1 MAFNFIKRFTG
12 GTSGEGDQ
20 AEMSFVDHLEALRWH
35 LARMITAVMI
45 FAVLIFIYI
54 DAISD
59 KIIMGPLQNG
69 FVTYDWFC
77 KLSHK
82 LHLGNKLCLQ
92 TPHVE
97 LQSTTL
103 AGQFNSA
110 MSISFVGGLII
121 AFPYILWELW
131 RFISP
136 ALTAKEKKGT
146 TGAVGFVTFFF
157 LLGIAFGYFIMA
169 PFTFSFLANFTL
181 GTHNLVTIKPTFAD
195 YVDTLVN
202 LTIGSGLAFQLPVLS
217 YVLTRIGIIGPAF
230 LKTYRKYAYVVLF
243 IIAAIITPSPDW
255 MSQMIVVI
263 PLIALFEFSIFVSA
277 RAKKESAEKE
287 AKEWS

>member
-12 GTSGEGDQ
+12 GTDAVGLQ

-35 LARMITAVMI
+35 LARMVTAVMI
-45 FAVLIFIYI
+45 FAVIIFIYI

-59 KIIMGPLQNG
+59 KIIMGPLEKG
-69 FVTYDWFC
+69 FVTYDWLC
-77 KLSHK
+77 RLSHK
-82 LHLGNKLCLQ
+82 MGIGDKLCLP

-110 MSISFVGGLII
+110 MSISFVGGVIV

-136 ALTAKEKKGT
+136 ALTSKEKKGT
-146 TGAVGFVTFFF
+146 SGAVAFVTFFF
-157 LLGIAFGYFIMA
+157 LFGVSFGYFVMA

-181 GTHNLVTIKPTFAD
+181 GTHNMVSIKPTFAD
-195 YVDTLVN
+195 YVDNLVN

-217 YVLTRIGIIGPAF
+217 FVLTRIGIIGPAF

-277 RAKKESAEKE
+277 RAKKENIEKE
-287 AKEWS
+287 KAEWS